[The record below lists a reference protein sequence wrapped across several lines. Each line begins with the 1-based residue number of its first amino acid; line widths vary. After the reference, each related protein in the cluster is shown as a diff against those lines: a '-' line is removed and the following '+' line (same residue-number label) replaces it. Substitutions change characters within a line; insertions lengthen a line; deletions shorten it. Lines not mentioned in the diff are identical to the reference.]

1 MDAVLA
7 VAIALVSAIVGA
19 VAVWLLMR
27 GRETQV
33 RGELVAAQAEL
44 KRSNEEL
51 SQAKVD
57 RGVAET
63 EAASRASQLAVMEIK
78 VNDLS
83 DELRAMTEK
92 FHQRDVEWGTLNS
105 SLEEKELA
113 FLNERERLE
122 KLLEESDKRL
132 KEAFENLS
140 NQTLKATTE
149 DFMKRAQEVLEKYRE
164 NAEGDLTTKQKA
176 IEELMRPMKE
186 QLERLD
192 NANKELEE
200 KRTGAYS
207 SIKDQIEQL
216 TMQQVGLQKETSRL
230 VKALQDPG
238 SAGQWGEMVL
248 ERVVEMAGLQDRVDF
263 ETQATQSAED
273 GSRQR
278 PDMVVKLPGD
288 RTLVIDSKAPMKS
301 YLDGLESTDEASQQ
315 VLFADHAKKLLEHSK
330 VLNRRDYVRGDS
342 APDFTVMFVP
352 SESAFRVAMEVRPGL
367 MEEALSNNVV
377 IATPT
382 TLLALLRAVAYGWQ
396 QEKFAKEAHKVREN
410 GRVLYERLTILVDHY
425 AKLGKALEQAGKAY
439 NSFGSSLESRVLP
452 AARQFK
458 DSGITTN
465 KDVAVIEPIELHP
478 KALIRTDAPEGSQ
491 SLLGLDD

>member
-263 ETQATQSAED
+263 ETQATQFAGD

-278 PDMVVKLPGD
+278 PDMIVKLPGG
-288 RTLVIDSKAPMKS
+288 RTIVIDSKTPMKN
-301 YLDGLESTDEASQQ
+301 YLDGLESTDDQFRSKQFE
-315 VLFADHAKKLLEHSK
+315 DHARRLLEHSK
-330 VLNRRDYVRGDS
+330 TLNRKDYVRDAA
-342 APDFTVMFVP
+342 APDFTVMFIP
-352 SESAFRVAMEVRPGL
+352 SESAFRVAMEARPGL
-367 MEEALSNNVV
+367 MEEALLNNVV

-396 QEKFAKEAHKVREN
+396 QERFAQEAHNVREQ
-410 GRVLYERLTILVDHY
+410 GRQLYDKISTLVDHY
-425 AKLGKALEQAGKAY
+425 VKLGKSLSSATEKF
-439 NSFGSSLESRVLP
+439 NDFGASLERSVLP
-452 AARQFK
+452 AVRKFK
-458 DSGITTN
+458 DSGISSN
-465 KDVAVIEPIELHP
+465 KEIAVVDAVNFVPRALVSPELQN
-478 KALIRTDAPEGSQ
+478 GSQ
-491 SLLGLDD
+491 SSLGLDD